1 MLILGGVGW
10 RYGGVVGA
18 AAMLLLEEILSN
30 FTGYWK
36 LGLGLVLLFVVLR
49 APGGF
54 GTWFARGDAGG

>member
-1 MLILGGVGW
+1 
-10 RYGGVVGA
+10 
-18 AAMLLLEEILSN
+18 MLLLEEILSN

-54 GTWFARGDAGG
+54 GSWFSRGDSRG